1 MFSDV
6 LICADYDRTLTD
18 PFGSVPESNLKA
30 IQEFMAKGGA
40 FTVNT
45 GRSVP
50 MASAIF
56 AKVPINAPALLYNG
70 AAAYDTVTRQLTMC
84 HPLELNPE
92 EVVTSIHERFPQ
104 VLLEVQGVDAH
115 YGFWEENHFWEE
127 MCKVNGAKTKMIRPH
142 EIPRPFLKFSMTGTL
157 ESSAVSQLFLPIYH
171 EEAALLDE
179 ITLWMGEKWG
189 EKITIARAGYRILDV
204 QAAGTSKGALGR
216 SLAKAMG
223 RKVLVCVGDE
233 ENDRSMLEEGD
244 LSFVPTDGRA
254 SLQGLFGS
262 CAPCAEGSVASVIAQ
277 LPRLLEKGGA

>member
-18 PFGSVPESNLKA
+18 PFGSVPESNVKA

-115 YGFWEENHFWEE
+115 YGFCGKNHFW
-127 MCKVNGAKTKMIRPH
+127 
-142 EIPRPFLKFSMTGTL
+142 
-157 ESSAVSQLFLPIYH
+157 
-171 EEAALLDE
+171 
-179 ITLWMGEKWG
+179 
-189 EKITIARAGYRILDV
+189 
-204 QAAGTSKGALGR
+204 
-216 SLAKAMG
+216 
-223 RKVLVCVGDE
+223 
-233 ENDRSMLEEGD
+233 
-244 LSFVPTDGRA
+244 
-254 SLQGLFGS
+254 
-262 CAPCAEGSVASVIAQ
+262 
-277 LPRLLEKGGA
+277 

>member
-18 PFGSVPESNLKA
+18 PFGSVPQANVKA

-84 HPLELNPE
+84 HPLELDPAE
-92 EVVTSIHERFPQ
+92 AVVSIHERFPQ

-115 YGFWEENHFWEE
+115 YGFWGENHFWEE
-127 MCKVNGAKTKMIRPH
+127 MCKVNGAKTQVIQPH

-157 ESSAVSQLFLPIYH
+157 ESSSVSQLFLPIHH

-179 ITLWMGEKWG
+179 ITQWMAEKWG

-216 SLAKAMG
+216 SLAKSMG
-223 RKVLVCVGDE
+223 RKILICIGDE

-254 SLQGLFGS
+254 SLQGLFRS
-262 CAPCAEGSVASVIAQ
+262 CAPCGEGSVASVIRQ
-277 LPRLLEKGGA
+277 LPQILERNSI